1 MRISDSAKLRITLV
15 VSMLLV
21 AILSMFAVR
30 ILVDRMLPPPLATID
45 VTATLRQQQQRTAL
59 AIAGASSPEERQR
72 QVRRAELFGNALDH
86 AITALRQECGC
97 VLVLREAIVAGDVP
111 DLTPRLNAL
120 IQTR

>member
-1 MRISDSAKLRITLV
+1 MHISDNAKLRITLV

-30 ILVDRMLPPPLATID
+30 VLVARMLPPPLATID
-45 VTATLRQQQQRTAL
+45 VSATLKQQQERTAL
-59 AIAGASSPEERQR
+59 AIASATSPDDRQR
-72 QVRRAELFGNALDH
+72 QVRRAEAFGIALDR
-86 AITALRQECGC
+86 AIAALRQECGC

-120 IQTR
+120 IETR